1 MALPEVRSS
10 QDSYDMARDD
20 LESIIE
26 FLKSS
31 EAGTLTHSTLEEVL
45 NERGRELLRRLL
57 QAHLD
62 ARGPGEAA
70 TAV

>member
-31 EAGTLTHSTLEEVL
+31 EAGTLTHSVWFWFGTHAEYDKLV
-45 NERGRELLRRLL
+45 GR
-57 QAHLD
+57 
-62 ARGPGEAA
+62 
-70 TAV
+70 